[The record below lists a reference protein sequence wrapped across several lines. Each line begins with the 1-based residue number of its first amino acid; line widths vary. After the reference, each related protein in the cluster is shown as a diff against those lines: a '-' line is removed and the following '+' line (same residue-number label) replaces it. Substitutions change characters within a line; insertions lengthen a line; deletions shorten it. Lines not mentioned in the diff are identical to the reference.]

1 MPRHDTS
8 DAMRARASGAR
19 ARMRGTM
26 TLFVFGLG
34 ILAFLVA
41 IGRPEWFHIR
51 PASGGAVAM
60 SLAADQQPA
69 SHAATAPRVAHN

>member
-8 DAMRARASGAR
+8 DAMRAKASGAR

-34 ILAFLVA
+34 ILAFLIA

-60 SLAADQQPA
+60 SLAAEQQPA
-69 SHAATAPRVAHN
+69 PHAGTMSRVVRN